1 MMRKLLSTPVATAL
15 LFVLAAGLIGFGGI
29 NAAAAA
35 PRIISEWYGAEVVLT
50 NIHTAIVENEVVV
63 EGERTLLG
71 KTFAD
76 ANPSLSWVEA
86 TDSSEEDH
94 VEGFAPGVTYN
105 EVLKAQNVYHD
116 GGTIPQY
123 LRVTVYKSWT
133 MKGTET
139 KLPELDP
146 SLIQLHFV
154 EGNGWTID
162 HDASTDERTVL
173 YYKNVVNPVA
183 ENDAS
188 GFTPA
193 FMDSIYISPE
203 VATLMDANG
212 NLIYQG
218 AECHI
223 KATVDAV
230 QTHNAQDAM
239 TGAWGRTN

>member
-50 NIHTAIVENEVVV
+50 NIHTAIVENDVVV

-76 ANPSLSWVEA
+76 ANPSLTWSDEN
-86 TDSSEEDH
+86 SR
-94 VEGFAPGVTYN
+94 VEGFAPGVTYK
-105 EVLKAQNVYHD
+105 EVLKAENVRHD
-116 GGTIPQY
+116 SGTIPQY
-123 LRVTVYKSWT
+123 VRVTVYKSWT
-133 MKGTET
+133 LAGTET

-146 SLIQLHFV
+146 SLIELNFV
-154 EGNGWTID
+154 TGNGWTID
-162 HDASTDERTVL
+162 PAASTDERTVL
-173 YYKNVVNPVA
+173 YY
-183 ENDAS
+183 S
-188 GFTPA
+188 GIVDPTGRTSE

>member
-50 NIHTAIVENEVVV
+50 NIHTAIVENDVVV

-76 ANPSLSWVEA
+76 ANPSLTWSDEN
-86 TDSSEEDH
+86 SR
-94 VEGFAPGVTYN
+94 VEGFAPGVTYE
-105 EVLKAQNVYHD
+105 EVLKAENVRHD
-116 GGTIPQY
+116 SGTIPQY
-123 LRVTVYKSWT
+123 VRVTVYKSWT
-133 MKGTET
+133 LAGTET

-146 SLIQLHFV
+146 SLIELNFV
-154 EGNGWTID
+154 TGNGWTID
-162 HDASTDERTVL
+162 PAASTDERTVL
-173 YYKNVVNPVA
+173 YY
-183 ENDAS
+183 S
-188 GFTPA
+188 GIVDPTGRTSE